1 MLELAGLPTPG
12 IYQGRS
18 MLDPEPR
25 MALFFADYSL
35 GLLGLRD
42 GPMKFIHE
50 LDSGRSRL
58 FDLDDDPQETKDLSN
73 RYAQRTREYVHDL
86 RGWSAAQKHQL
97 KTAQYAPKEE

>member
-1 MLELAGLPTPG
+1 
-12 IYQGRS
+12 

-35 GLLGLRD
+35 GMLGLRD

-58 FDLDDDPQETKDLSN
+58 FDLDEDPQETTDLSN
-73 RYAQRTREYVHDL
+73 RYARQATSYVQRL
-86 RGWSAAQKHQL
+86 RSWSAAQKHLL
-97 KTAQYAPKEE
+97 KTAR